1 MEPEP
6 GRGHPAGRCSSGRVS
21 CRAAA
26 GPEGGEGAG
35 APWTGGP
42 GSPARAPWRSLSG
55 RGKTR
60 AVRSAAVSCQV
71 RQDFPG
77 VSVNSAALCGFLLGQ
92 RFHVWVK
99 QTGSEVALRWQTGS
113 RLQFCCGS
121 DSMTSHVPRHPP
133 PPALVG
139 LRGQVCST
147 RSPGRP
153 GLLTESKAAQPRG
166 RGWPPP
172 LPVKPPPRRLG
183 GGPCLLCLR
192 L

>member
-1 MEPEP
+1 MGPEP

-42 GSPARAPWRSLSG
+42 GSPARVPRRSLSG

-60 AVRSAAVSCQV
+60 AVRSAAVSCRV

-113 RLQFCCGS
+113 GLQFCCRAALRQRQH
-121 DSMTSHVPRHPP
+121 DFPRS
-133 PPALVG
+133 A
-139 LRGQVCST
+139 T
-147 RSPGRP
+147 
-153 GLLTESKAAQPRG
+153 
-166 RGWPPP
+166 
-172 LPVKPPPRRLG
+172 PPPRPPSWGSGDRCAPRSLPGGQGCSRSRRQPSLG
-183 GGPCLLCLR
+183 GGGGLHLCL
-192 L
+192 

>member
-1 MEPEP
+1 MLKRT
-6 GRGHPAGRCSSGRVS
+6 GFLSCS
-21 CRAAA
+21 CRARGRGGCRRTLDGGTRQPRQSTLEKPERA
-26 GPEGGEGAG
+26 GKDEGCSQCSRVVSGEAG
-35 APWTGGP
+35 FPRCQRELCRPLRLLARSAFSCVGETDGVRGGP
-42 GSPARAPWRSLSG
+42 AVADRQRAAVLLQSSPA
-55 RGKTR
+55 
-60 AVRSAAVSCQV
+60 AATAWLPTF
-71 RQDFPG
+71 RD
-77 VSVNSAALCGFLLGQ
+77 
-92 RFHVWVK
+92 
-99 QTGSEVALRWQTGS
+99 T
-113 RLQFCCGS
+113 
-121 DSMTSHVPRHPP
+121 PP

-172 LPVKPPPRRLG
+172 LPVNPPPSRLG